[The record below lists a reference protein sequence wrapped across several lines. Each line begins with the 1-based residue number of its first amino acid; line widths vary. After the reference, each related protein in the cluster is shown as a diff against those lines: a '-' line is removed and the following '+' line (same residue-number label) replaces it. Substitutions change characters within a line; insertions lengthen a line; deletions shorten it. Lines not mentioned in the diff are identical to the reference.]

1 MDGVCG
7 DVDCMS
13 PRRKFKMLLLPLLL
27 SLGCSNGTAVSRSG
41 GGGQGGTGQAGSSP
55 GGTAGVD
62 GLGGSVGAAG
72 IGGSAGVGGSA
83 GAGAA
88 GAGGSS
94 DGGGAGQDGATD
106 SHDGAAGA
114 GPSAGPFACNMVL
127 GLFTTSQWFNGTNP
141 GGATKTFLQQPGIDA
156 TKWEGKM
163 QKYSYVEKWADPMN
177 ALWSLTTANPC
188 ATNPTSP
195 DRVLFVAFSPDTK
208 HDQPTFQALVE
219 KVIANIQAKYPSAK
233 EIDILTMGRAPGNM
247 MCANNNDKDTVIGA
261 YEDDAFQAIADGSN
275 GLIKVGPKYY
285 VPDCENSY
293 IFANDTDY
301 TTSAANSLAI
311 QNAMYYAAHP

>member
-1 MDGVCG
+1 
-7 DVDCMS
+7 MS
-13 PRRKFKMLLLPLLL
+13 PRCKFKMLLLPLLL
-27 SLGCSNGTAVSRSG
+27 SLGCSNGPAVSRSG
-41 GGGQGGTGQAGSSP
+41 GGGQGGTAAAGSNGQAGTGQAGSSP

-62 GLGGSVGAAG
+62 GMGGSVGTSG

-88 GAGGSS
+88 GIGGAS
-94 DGGGAGQDGATD
+94 DGGARQDGATD
-106 SHDGAAGA
+106 SYDGAGST

-141 GGATKTFLQQPGIDA
+141 GGASKTFLQQPGIDA

-163 QKYSYVEKWADPMN
+163 QKYSYVEKWADPKN
-177 ALWSLTTANPC
+177 ALWGLTTANPC

-208 HDQPTFQALVE
+208 HDQPTFQALIE
-219 KVIANIQAKYPSAK
+219 MVIANIQAKYPSAK

-247 MCANNNDKDTVIGA
+247 MCANNSDGDTVIGA

>member
-1 MDGVCG
+1 
-7 DVDCMS
+7 MS

-27 SLGCSNGTAVSRSG
+27 SLGCSSGPAVSRGG
-41 GGGQGGTGQAGSSP
+41 GGGQGGTAAAGSSGQGGAGQAGSGP
-55 GGTAGVD
+55 GGTAGID
-62 GLGGSVGAAG
+62 GTGGSVGTAG

-83 GAGAA
+83 GAAAA

-106 SHDGAAGA
+106 SQGGT
-114 GPSAGPFACNMVL
+114 GPSAGPFTCNMVL

-141 GGATKTFLQQPGIDA
+141 GGASKTFLQQPGIDA

-247 MCANNNDKDTVIGA
+247 MCPNNSDTDTVIGA
-261 YEDDAFQAIADGSN
+261 YEDDAFQAIADASN

-285 VPDCENSY
+285 VPDCQNSY

-301 TTSAANSLAI
+301 TTTAANSIAI
-311 QNAMYYAAHP
+311 QNATYYAAHP